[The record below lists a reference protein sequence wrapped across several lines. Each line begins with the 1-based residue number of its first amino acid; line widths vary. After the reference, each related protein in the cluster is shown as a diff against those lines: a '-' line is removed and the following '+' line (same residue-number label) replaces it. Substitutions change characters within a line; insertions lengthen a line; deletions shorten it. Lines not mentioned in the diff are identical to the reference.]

1 MPLQCICY
9 DITNYSTFESIQRWV
24 KKLQQEADKNCFIV
38 LVGNKY
44 DLVEQDPSLRKVDK
58 AEVKRYAQTID
69 AEVFEASAKSGMN
82 VADIFSHV
90 RFSCTLFG
98 AVLHFHCF
106 NRWYFSFAL
115 RPRGIER
122 SQVVSGYVDR
132 VQGKFPEEVAG
143 KFKLGGAAPAAGG
156 NNKGA
161 AAGGGAAD
169 PNAGGCSC

>member
-1 MPLQCICY
+1 MFGVLSLPLLILFPSLTHSLTHSHAHFPHQCICY

-90 RFSCTLFG
+90 RCNCTLFDTF
-98 AVLHFHCF
+98 LHFQCF
-106 NRWYFSFAL
+106 NR
-115 RPRGIER
+115 
-122 SQVVSGYVDR
+122 
-132 VQGKFPEEVAG
+132 
-143 KFKLGGAAPAAGG
+143 
-156 NNKGA
+156 
-161 AAGGGAAD
+161 
-169 PNAGGCSC
+169 